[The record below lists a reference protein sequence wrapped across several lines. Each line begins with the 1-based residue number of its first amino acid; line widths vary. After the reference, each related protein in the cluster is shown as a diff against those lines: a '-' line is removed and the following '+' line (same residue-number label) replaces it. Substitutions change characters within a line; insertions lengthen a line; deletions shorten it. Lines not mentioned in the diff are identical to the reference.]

1 MTARSRRLVV
11 SEHAFRQLL
20 DLRDAILTASGSQE
34 TADGYMRALDD
45 YLRQLPDFPM
55 RGQAR
60 PDIHPGLRILGFRST
75 LAIAFVVY
83 PEALVVMSVD
93 SSRRA
98 RLSIEHH
105 PPSTEGGPA

>member
-1 MTARSRRLVV
+1 MTTRPRRLVV
-11 SEHAFRQLL
+11 SDHAFRQLL
-20 DLRDAILTASGSQE
+20 DLRDAILAASGSQE

-60 PDIHPGLRILGFRST
+60 PDIHPGLRILGFRGT

-83 PEALVVMSVD
+83 PEALVVMSID
-93 SSRRA
+93 SSRRE

>member
-1 MTARSRRLVV
+1 MTPRPRRLVV
-11 SEHAFRQLL
+11 SDHAFRQLL
-20 DLRDAILTASGSQE
+20 DLRDAILATSGSQE
-34 TADGYMRALDD
+34 TADGYMRALHA
-45 YLRQLPDFPM
+45 YLHQLPDFPM

-83 PEALVVMSVD
+83 PEALVVMSID
-93 SSRRA
+93 SSRRE

-105 PPSTEGGPA
+105 PPSMEGGPA